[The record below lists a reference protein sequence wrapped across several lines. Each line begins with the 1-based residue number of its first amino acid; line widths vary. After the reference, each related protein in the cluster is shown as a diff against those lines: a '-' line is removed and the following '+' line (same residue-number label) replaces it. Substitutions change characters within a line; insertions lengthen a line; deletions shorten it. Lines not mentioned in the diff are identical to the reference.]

1 MTVAS
6 QHQALEFFSK
16 FHHHKITAD
25 SDVSQGLEINK
36 RFSRGIKFRMSFL
49 DQKTRSRK
57 LLKGGPDKSFVTQ
70 EELCIFARYLSASP
84 VGRIVSIAFHV
95 DTRLQFISDNIA
107 RLDWLLLIFFL

>member
-6 QHQALEFFSK
+6 QHQALEFFSR

-36 RFSRGIKFRMSFL
+36 LFSRGIKFRMSFL
-49 DQKTRSRK
+49 NQKTCSRK

-70 EELCIFARYLSASP
+70 EEVCIVARYLLVLWGGLSALLSMWTQ
-84 VGRIVSIAFHV
+84 GLSSFWI
-95 DTRLQFISDNIA
+95 TLQ
-107 RLDWLLLIFFL
+107 DWIGCC